1 MIWIRSLIFSIG
13 QWLFT
18 IVFCTLGLLTFP
30 LQPHTRYGILTNWA
44 HAMLWWLRVCCGLSF
59 KVTGAENIPQTPSI
73 VLCKHQSAWETLALQ
88 LIFPPQVWVLK
99 RELLW
104 LPFFG
109 WCLALTSPI
118 AINRAAGREALK
130 QLVTQGK
137 DRLAQKFWVVI
148 FPEGTRSPDG
158 VLQEFK
164 KGGFILALH
173 SQHPIVPISLSGS
186 HRILPKRGGW
196 KIQPGRV
203 QLTISAPI
211 PTEGLSTRERD
222 ELIRRVRDA
231 IREHLTAREGGLL
244 PDSAVQN
251 PPS

>member
-30 LQPHTRYGILTNWA
+30 LKPHTRYAILTNWA

-148 FPEGTRSPDG
+148 FPEGTRTAPG
-158 VLQEFK
+158 
-164 KGGFILALH
+164 
-173 SQHPIVPISLSGS
+173 
-186 HRILPKRGGW
+186 KRGKYHIGGAW
-196 KIQPGRV
+196 LATHTQTQVVPVAHNAGEFWPKNSMLKRPGVIQIHIGKPIQSANLKPDALNQQV
-203 QLTISAPI
+203 EDWIEAEMLT
-211 PTEGLSTRERD
+211 LSENTK
-222 ELIRRVRDA
+222 
-231 IREHLTAREGGLL
+231 HG
-244 PDSAVQN
+244 
-251 PPS
+251 